1 MKIKQYVTYQLR
13 EAKREMLE
21 ALESLS
27 DEVIASHE
35 PSGHWPIAWIVEH
48 CCVTADK
55 YLHFHITGSY
65 VLECE
70 ERYSGR
76 PLREPAEGD
85 AYPEIGELK
94 ARWTELMDSIMKSV
108 SDLDDKRIGENLHG
122 KEPVDVSCLR
132 IINHI
137 NSHLRG
143 IWFMLGQKR
152 VDSKFPEQKTWIP
165 DK

>member
-1 MKIKQYVTYQLR
+1 MNLKQYVTYQLR

-21 ALESLS
+21 ALEGLS
-27 DEVIASHE
+27 SETITSHE

-48 CCVTADK
+48 CRETADK

-65 VLECE
+65 VLERE

-76 PLREPAEGD
+76 PSREPAEGD
-85 AYPEIGELK
+85 AYPAVEELT
-94 ARWTELMDSIMKSV
+94 ARWTVLMDSVIRDV
-108 SDLDDKRIGENLHG
+108 SDLDDRKLGENLYG

-143 IWFMLGQKR
+143 IWYMLGQKR